1 MDKVALVT
9 GSSSGIGFETS
20 LALARNG
27 YHTFA
32 TMRNLGKDEKIK
44 QIIEKEDLSIEIL
57 ELDVD
62 SEESVNRAIKTVS
75 EKKGRID
82 VLVNNA
88 GYGMWG
94 TVEDVSIDEFKE
106 QFETNFFS
114 IIRLIQKVA
123 PIMRKQNSGN
133 IVNISSV
140 AGRIGFPVSPAYISS
155 KFALEGLSES
165 LRFELIPF
173 GINLIIIEPGVIK
186 TNFFDSMK
194 MSEKSQQDSTYK
206 EITDKVI
213 SGVKM
218 MAEMGTHPKEVAN
231 VVIKTLGE
239 EKPLPRY
246 VIGND
251 AMMFLEAKK
260 MKTDIEF
267 ENYLKKELY
276 GELIDLDSFMYDFF
290 IFLVVKLI
298 YSFN

>member
-1 MDKVALVT
+1 MEKVALVT

-27 YHTFA
+27 FHTFA
-32 TMRNLGKDEKIK
+32 TMRDLGKDEKIK

-62 SEESVNRAIKTVS
+62 NEESVNRVIKTVS

-94 TVEDVSIDEFKE
+94 TVEDVSIDEFKK

-123 PIMRKQNSGN
+123 PIMRKQSSGN

-165 LRFELIPF
+165 LRFELMPY
-173 GINLIIIEPGVIK
+173 GINVIIIEPGVIK

-194 MSEKSQQDSTYK
+194 LSEKSQQDSTYK

-218 MAEMGTHPKEVAN
+218 MAEMGTHPKEVAD
-231 VVIKTLGE
+231 VVIKTIGE

-276 GELIDLDSFMYDFF
+276 GE
-290 IFLVVKLI
+290 
-298 YSFN
+298 

>member
-1 MDKVALVT
+1 MDKIALVT

-27 YHTFA
+27 FHTFA
-32 TMRNLGKDEKIK
+32 TMRDLSKDEEIK
-44 QIIEKEDLSIEIL
+44 QVIKKEDLNIEIL

-62 SEESVNRAIKTVS
+62 SEESVNQAIKIIF

-123 PIMRKQNSGN
+123 PIMRKQGSGN

-165 LRFELIPF
+165 LRFELMPF
-173 GINLIIIEPGVIK
+173 GINVIIIEPGVIK

-194 MSEKSQQDSTYK
+194 MSEKSQQNSTYK

-276 GELIDLDSFMYDFF
+276 GE
-290 IFLVVKLI
+290 
-298 YSFN
+298 